1 MTPAV
6 ARTDPLIDLA
16 PNGRP
21 SGGRRR
27 RPRWAVGHL
36 SHNYVA
42 SDCQL
47 AAALSIRRSRR
58 RCLFRARVDHNEGD
72 ILMRTIGP
80 IAVALA
86 MLVMVNTAA
95 TSQTAP
101 SELRVATRVLPPVV
115 VDQGGTLTGF
125 SIDLWSKIA
134 ERMKLKMRYQIAPDV
149 RALLDDVRTGK
160 ADLGVAAISVTAARE
175 TEFDFSHPI
184 LNAGLQIMVRG
195 KGQEADSNPLMDL
208 LGLLFSKTIL
218 VWLGIALLLIIVP
231 AHLVWFLERNH
242 RGGIVPTEK
251 YIPGIFHAMDWAA
264 GTLAT
269 QAEQMPRQWLARVV
283 SVHWTFT

>member
-1 MTPAV
+1 MGYIP
-6 ARTDPLIDLA
+6 
-16 PNGRP
+16 
-21 SGGRRR
+21 
-27 RPRWAVGHL
+27 
-36 SHNYVA
+36 
-42 SDCQL
+42 
-47 AAALSIRRSRR
+47 
-58 RCLFRARVDHNEGD
+58 
-72 ILMRTIGP
+72 MRIIGP

-86 MLVMVNTAA
+86 MLVMANTAA

-134 ERMKLKMRYQIAPDV
+134 ERMKLKMSYQIEPDV
-149 RALLDDVRTGK
+149 RDLLDDVRTGK
-160 ADLGVAAISVTAARE
+160 ADPGVASISVTASRE

-251 YIPGIFHAMDWAA
+251 YIPGIFHAMYWAA

-269 QAEQMPRQWLARVV
+269 QAEQMPRHWLARAI
-283 SVHWTFT
+283 S